1 MMQNFIFI
9 REVFRNTDS
18 VWLRETSL
26 FGLCRYSEG
35 KTLCFLSV
43 VIGFFNFFFLNWI
56 YYSVN
61 YSVSFLGSNRAQVV
75 PSGHL
80 EVRECKY
87 LDRILYAFWLLRPYF
102 RKGVKGSWE
111 VKAYCHLCA
120 VNQNFK
126 LFGISYQ
133 NS

>member
-43 VIGFFNFFFLNWI
+43 VIGLFYFFFKLNLL
-56 YYSVN
+56 VN
-61 YSVSFLGSNRAQVV
+61 YSVSFLGTNRAQVI

-87 LDRILYAFWLLRPYF
+87 LDRKLCAFWLLRPYF
-102 RKGVKGSWE
+102 RKGVKGSRE